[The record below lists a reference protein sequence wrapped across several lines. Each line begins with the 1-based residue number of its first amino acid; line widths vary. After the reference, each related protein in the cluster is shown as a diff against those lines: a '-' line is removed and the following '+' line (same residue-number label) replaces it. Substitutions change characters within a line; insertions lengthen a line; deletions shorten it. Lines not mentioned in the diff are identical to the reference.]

1 MNEITKPANVDSKT
15 FWNRYTE
22 SFTEALSNTKASD
35 QENEIPYDAALD
47 LSTQWLVEAQK
58 NGRKVMII
66 GNGGSAG
73 VASHLAV
80 DFWKN
85 GGVKAITFNDAPVL
99 TCIANDYS
107 YDEVFSIP
115 IEQFAEKGDIAI
127 CISSSGSSINILKGA
142 QAALTKGATVIT
154 CSGFKPDNTLRSM
167 GHLNFY
173 VPSFSYGFVETL
185 HQFIIHSILDVKM
198 FCVDEKDVFHRN
210 QSFK

>member
-1 MNEITKPANVDSKT
+1 MNKTINPAQVNSKT
-15 FWNRYTE
+15 FWSKYTE
-22 SFTEALSNTKASD
+22 SFTEALSNIKASD
-35 QENEIPYDAALD
+35 QENEISYDAALD
-47 LSTQWLVEAQK
+47 LTMKWLVKAQQAH
-58 NGRKVMII
+58 RKIMII

-85 GGVKAITFNDAPVL
+85 GGVRAITFNDAPVL

-127 CISSSGSSINILKGA
+127 CISSSGSSVNILKGA
-142 QAALTKGATVIT
+142 QAALQSGATVIT
-154 CSGFKPDNTLRSM
+154 CSGFKPDNTLRSL

-198 FCVDEKDVFHRN
+198 FCVDEKDIFHKN
-210 QSFK
+210 QPMK